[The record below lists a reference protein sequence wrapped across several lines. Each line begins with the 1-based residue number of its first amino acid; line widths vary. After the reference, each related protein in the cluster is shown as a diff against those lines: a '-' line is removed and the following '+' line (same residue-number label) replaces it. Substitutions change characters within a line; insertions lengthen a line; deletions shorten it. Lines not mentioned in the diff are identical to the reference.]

1 MKIKYSPLYF
11 FSSALLLKKSYWSLR
26 GFQFEKRK
34 GKKEDAE
41 IKDIAEKNIKI
52 KMSYGVYHAEKG
64 AVSPGGIGNHIDREP
79 GAEHTYSH
87 ADPGRIHLNEHIT
100 VNAHCDKALH
110 TAISDRIK
118 EGYSAKNKAGEL
130 KAIRKDAVKYTT
142 HILTGSH
149 EEMKKIEADPNLRKA
164 WINKNLEFVK
174 SEYGEKNIVRFSVHR
189 DEKTMHIHAVTV
201 PLTEDGRLS
210 AKEVLGG
217 RLEMSQRQDRYA
229 EQMKTFGLERGQKA
243 TGIKHESAREYYS
256 RIEKAQETISQ
267 NDFKPE
273 KNLLGVYKSESVEE
287 MQDILK
293 SQKTALK
300 SKYLEI
306 GKLKEQQKKDAEF
319 KIKITESRK
328 KIEESLKYSLTDDK
342 FREKLKEIKIREIGE
357 KYGYDVKNKFA
368 FVSHSIQNKTD
379 DEIKESLT
387 SAVKKVAQEKNLSG
401 ADFSL
406 LLQSKE
412 VKNTYEYLK
421 SERERRNELD
431 QQRGQRKSRGI

>member
-1 MKIKYSPLYF
+1 
-11 FSSALLLKKSYWSLR
+11 
-26 GFQFEKRK
+26 
-34 GKKEDAE
+34 
-41 IKDIAEKNIKI
+41 
-52 KMSYGVYHAEKG
+52 MSYGVYHAEKG

-79 GAEHTYSH
+79 GAEHTFQH
-87 ADPGRIHLNEHIT
+87 ADPERIHLNEHIT

-110 TAISDRIK
+110 TAISDRIT

-149 EEMKKIEADPNLRKA
+149 EEMKKIEADPQLRKA

-229 EQMKTFGLERGQKA
+229 EQMKPFGLNRGQKA

-256 RIEKAQETISQ
+256 RIEEAQETISK

-273 KNLLGVYKSESVEE
+273 KNLLGAYKSQSVEE
-287 MQDILK
+287 MQNILK
-293 SQKTALK
+293 SQKIALK
-300 SKYLEI
+300 SKDSEI
-306 GKLKEQQKKDAEF
+306 AKLKEQQKKDAEF

-328 KIEESLKYSLTDDK
+328 NIDQSLKYSLIDEK
-342 FREKLKEIKIREIGE
+342 YREQIKAIKIKEIGE
-357 KYGYDVKNKFA
+357 KYGYDVKHKFS
-368 FVSHSIQNKTD
+368 FVSHAIQNKTD
-379 DEIKESLT
+379 KEIGENVT
-387 SAVKKVAQEKNLSG
+387 AAVKKVAEEKNLSS
-401 ADFSL
+401 ADYSL

-412 VKNTYEYLK
+412 VKNTYQYLQN
-421 SERERRNELD
+421 ERERRNEL
-431 QQRGQRKSRGI
+431 QQKREQRKGKGI